1 MSGGAA
7 ATCEGEERPTTPTR
21 TEDDEEYDIEAE
33 CSNVS
38 GLNTDAGIEMS
49 GARKTL
55 TKRYVA
61 Y

>member
-1 MSGGAA
+1 MKMKS
-7 ATCEGEERPTTPTR
+7 TIQKR
-21 TEDDEEYDIEAE
+21 DAE
-33 CSNVS
+33 FGRRRRLPSNVS

>member
-1 MSGGAA
+1 
-7 ATCEGEERPTTPTR
+7 
-21 TEDDEEYDIEAE
+21 
-33 CSNVS
+33 VS

-61 Y
+61 YWQT

>member
-1 MSGGAA
+1 MKS
-7 ATCEGEERPTTPTR
+7 TIQKR
-21 TEDDEEYDIEAE
+21 DAE
-33 CSNVS
+33 FGRRRRLPSNVS
-38 GLNTDAGIEMS
+38 GLNMDAGIEMR